1 MTREEIEKRLKDLI
15 CEQMGSAEDDVK
27 GTATFTTDLGADS
40 LDVVEIVMAT
50 EETFNI
56 ELLDEEVAEVQTVG
70 DAATLIERVLNRK
83 EPDDDKKSG

>member
-1 MTREEIEKRLKDLI
+1 VTREEIEKRLKDLI